1 MNLLREILIEKM
13 GGKCVEC
20 GCTETLEFDHIDP
33 STKSFNI
40 AAGYTKPKETLLV
53 EVAKC
58 QLLCNKCHIE
68 KTKKDSKF
76 RPKSMLGGRPIKYS
90 HLGEKVIIRVAQK
103 TTNILPQ
110 LQDLMQQ
117 LEENGKDSREVI
129 SSVLSNIE
137 ETLCTDN

>member
-40 AAGYTKPKETLLV
+40 AAGYTKPKETLLA

-76 RPKSMLGGRPIKYS
+76 CPKSMLGGRPIKYS

-129 SSVLSNIE
+129 LSVLSNIE
-137 ETLCTDN
+137 ETLCIDT

>member
-20 GCTETLEFDHIDP
+20 GCTEILEFDHIDP

-40 AAGYTKPKETLLV
+40 AAGYTKPKETLLA

>member
-13 GGKCVEC
+13 GGKCIEC

-40 AAGYTKPKETLLV
+40 AAGYTKPKETLLA

-90 HLGEKVIIRVAQK
+90 HLGEKVIVRVAQK

-137 ETLCTDN
+137 ETLCIDN

>member
-40 AAGYTKPKETLLV
+40 AAGYTKPKETLLA

-129 SSVLSNIE
+129 LQILSNIE
-137 ETLCTDN
+137 ETLSD

>member
-40 AAGYTKPKETLLV
+40 AAGYTKPKETLLA

-117 LEENGKDSREVI
+117 LEDNGKDSREVI

>member
-20 GCTETLEFDHIDP
+20 GCTEILEFDHIDP

-40 AAGYTKPKETLLV
+40 AAGYTKPKETLLA

-137 ETLCTDN
+137 ETLCINT

>member
-20 GCTETLEFDHIDP
+20 GCTEALEFDHIDP
-33 STKSFNI
+33 ATKSFNI
-40 AAGYTKPKETLLV
+40 AAGYTKPKEVLLA

-76 RPKSMLGGRPIKYS
+76 RPKSCAGGRPLKYKN
-90 HLGEKVIIRVAQK
+90 LGEMTIIRVPQI
-103 TTNILPQ
+103 TTTILLQ
-110 LQDLMQQ
+110 LQDVMQQ
-117 LEENGKDSREVI
+117 LEENGEDSVE
-129 SSVLSNIE
+129 VLSAVLDDIQERYN
-137 ETLCTDN
+137 

>member
-1 MNLLREILIEKM
+1 MNYLREILIEKM

-20 GCTETLEFDHIDP
+20 GCKESLEFDHIDP

-40 AAGYTKPKETLLV
+40 AAGYTKPKEILLA

-76 RPKSMLGGRPIKYS
+76 RPKSCVGGRPIKYKN
-90 HLGEKVIIRVAQK
+90 LGHGVMVRVPYLTAKV
-103 TTNILPQ
+103 LPD
-110 LQDLMQQ
+110 LQDFMQEI
-117 LEENGKDSREVI
+117 EESGRDSVD
-129 SSVLSNIE
+129 VLSTFFDSYKE
-137 ETLCTDN
+137 SLRS

>member
-13 GGKCVEC
+13 GGKCIEC

-40 AAGYTKPKETLLV
+40 ASGYTKPKETLLA

-90 HLGEKVIIRVAQK
+90 HLGEKVIVRVAQK

-137 ETLCTDN
+137 ETLCIDN

>member
-13 GGKCVEC
+13 GGKCIEC

-40 AAGYTKPKETLLV
+40 AAGYTKPKETLLA

-90 HLGEKVIIRVAQK
+90 HLGEKVIVRVAQK

-129 SSVLSNIE
+129 VQVLSNIE
-137 ETLCTDN
+137 ETLSN

>member
-40 AAGYTKPKETLLV
+40 AAGYTKPKETLLA

-129 SSVLSNIE
+129 LQVFSNIE
-137 ETLCTDN
+137 ETLSD

>member
-40 AAGYTKPKETLLV
+40 AAGYTKPKETLLA

-129 SSVLSNIE
+129 LSVLSNIE
-137 ETLCTDN
+137 ETLCIDT